1 VNQSKLRGVDLDTRD
16 LLVGGEELLLYALPL
31 GLDSVYLSMH
41 APQLVGKVLECFACR
56 SAESKSHRCCKEER
70 RQSCQK
76 RGRLH
81 IMFLVIFFFV
91 IEQIAEV
98 RRVWFRVKT
107 DAGRNARGHDVAT
120 CHRLSAPHL
129 FVSLFQAGPVGKSRQ
144 K

>member
-1 VNQSKLRGVDLDTRD
+1 MLR
-16 LLVGGEELLLYALPL
+16 LPL
-31 GLDSVYLSMH
+31 SRVQESQVLQGRVTGVARKGGVKLVRNVVDSVQEIAYYVFS
-41 APQLVGKVLECFACR
+41 
-56 SAESKSHRCCKEER
+56 
-70 RQSCQK
+70 
-76 RGRLH
+76 H
-81 IMFLVIFFFV
+81 IMFLV